1 MCYEKLA
8 GLLNFVTVKAPY
20 FNTSSSLRNKKIQAM
35 FSYIYTIGMFYLPR
49 KYEAQSLI
57 LKSCF
62 EIAPLQKLFFVALI
76 VSTQLIQWDKGKKY
90 TRPA

>member
-1 MCYEKLA
+1 MRNWQAYLI
-8 GLLNFVTVKAPY
+8 LLLLKHHILILGHHYVT
-20 FNTSSSLRNKKIQAM
+20 KKIQAM
-35 FSYIYTIGMFYLPR
+35 FSYIHTIGMFYLPR